1 MNGKKQKLFTIY
13 CTSLVGSFP
22 EETCEIHTDKCNW
35 GLLSNHMH
43 CFLLCFNQDL
53 KHNGFAAKLLRMLI
67 HSGHIDSGHQTKLGQ
82 CQIAYYHR
90 LIKVFVIL
98 QCCVQFHDQ
107 SGMFFQAIYL
117 HLRYGATSLYFLN
130 MSFKFLLHIKK
141 CKKAKKFSFLLLQ
154 FWLLTIL
161 YWV

>member
-53 KHNGFAAKLLRMLI
+53 KYNGFAAKLLRMLI

-98 QCCVQFHDQ
+98 QCCVQFQDQ

-117 HLRYGATSLYFLN
+117 YWDMEQLLYISWTWALN
-130 MSFKFLLHIKK
+130 SSCISRNVKK
-141 CKKAKKFSFLLLQ
+141 RRSSVSCYYSSDF
-154 FWLLTIL
+154 
-161 YWV
+161 